1 MFLCKHLVIK
11 SYTKGEC
18 TPCLFF
24 DLITKQMK
32 DLILKNNL
40 FWVLNNEINR
50 IFIKFDFLKYKL
62 LYHLP

>member
-1 MFLCKHLVIK
+1 
-11 SYTKGEC
+11 
-18 TPCLFF
+18 
-24 DLITKQMK
+24 MK

-50 IFIKFDFLKYKL
+50 IFINFDFLNIYL